1 MNELLIAEFDTLIQ
15 LLENNIPANPN
26 SKSNKRLKGKLEKE
40 LNKYFGKLEKGFSY
54 SASAKLYSK
63 YVKE

>member
-1 MNELLIAEFDTLIQ
+1 VNELLIAEFDTLIQ

-40 LNKYFGKLEKGFSY
+40 LNSYFGKLEKGFP
-54 SASAKLYSK
+54 YSK
-63 YVKE
+63 LSAIYNRYVKE